1 MGCASSLNAAVA
13 PNPQHVAGVGQE
25 TERAQQQGPAEAP
38 EKSAQDGVQAPAPPT
53 PLGTDE
59 GAPGP
64 VERAVSLAWLMGFAT
79 RWRGTKCSWK
89 VAKEFLSPE
98 DGGGKGKPVVVTET
112 NLDEHREK
120 RRTAER
126 RRSGAPVEVHY
137 RDIPFEQ
144 MYTTDV
150 VEWEVRKVARERDM
164 SYASAVS
171 ARTGAPT
178 YFVSHA
184 WGSPF
189 VDLVASV
196 GAALAGAALDDTYV
210 WLDIFAINQ
219 NDTGGVS
226 RAMQELDDGRTLART
241 VETARATLVVLDKER
256 VIPLTRL
263 WCLYEIGST
272 PPDKLELV
280 THGFA
285 ERDVTQH
292 IRNIDAE
299 TALCFSD
306 DDKKMIHGEIVN
318 KFGFGSLRRF
328 TEELKLRFL
337 LRPMG
342 YKSDLDALKERGST
356 NTYRLD
362 ELRAHVR
369 ESGGRVACVVGG
381 PGQGKS
387 SLSFRTAEMT
397 LHPTCARSHP
407 RSPTPRVCRPG

>member
-13 PNPQHVAGVGQE
+13 PNPKHVAGVGQE
-25 TERAQQQGPAEAP
+25 TERAQQQQGPAEAP

-137 RDIPFEQ
+137 CDIPFEQ

-210 WLDIFAINQ
+210 WLDIFSTSWYTFEPAIRSKH
-219 NDTGGVS
+219 T
-226 RAMQELDDGRTLART
+226 AHADGTSLALPSPS
-241 VETARATLVVLDKER
+241 ARGCSPSTSPGAKR
-256 VIPLTRL
+256 RIP
-263 WCLYEIGST
+263 
-272 PPDKLELV
+272 
-280 THGFA
+280 
-285 ERDVTQH
+285 
-292 IRNIDAE
+292 
-299 TALCFSD
+299 
-306 DDKKMIHGEIVN
+306 
-318 KFGFGSLRRF
+318 
-328 TEELKLRFL
+328 
-337 LRPMG
+337 
-342 YKSDLDALKERGST
+342 
-356 NTYRLD
+356 
-362 ELRAHVR
+362 
-369 ESGGRVACVVGG
+369 
-381 PGQGKS
+381 
-387 SLSFRTAEMT
+387 
-397 LHPTCARSHP
+397 
-407 RSPTPRVCRPG
+407 SPYS